1 MFKEWRRGITR
12 MEEELEEQRKGG
24 RWGQE
29 AFEHVVP
36 VGISGSGAQDSI
48 LAWQTW

>member
-1 MFKEWRRGITR
+1 
-12 MEEELEEQRKGG
+12 MEEELEEQRKEG
-24 RWGQE
+24 RWGSGSL
-29 AFEHVVP
+29 EHVVP